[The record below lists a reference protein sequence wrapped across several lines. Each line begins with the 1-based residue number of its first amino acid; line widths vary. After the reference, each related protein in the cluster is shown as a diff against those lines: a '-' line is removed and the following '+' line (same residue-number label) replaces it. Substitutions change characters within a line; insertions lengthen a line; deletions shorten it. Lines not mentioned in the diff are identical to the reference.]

1 MTWEHVEEDQ
11 ACNDSRSDL
20 KRERERERKA
30 KGDSFLG
37 LMLEC
42 EIKVQP
48 ANIRKNA
55 KNV

>member
-11 ACNDSRSDL
+11 ACNDGMSDL
-20 KRERERERKA
+20 KKERERKA

-37 LMLEC
+37 LMLEY